1 MFWRKQKLPELTVNM
16 RTRRSLVANALNG
29 ATPFEKNT
37 LARMCLDSMSET
49 EKRKLVQ
56 QLDREHWSNI
66 KPEGL

>member
-37 LARMCLDSMSET
+37 LAHRIKTHTGET

-66 KPEGL
+66 KLERL